1 MLRQIPS
8 AVPQISLRL
17 DWRRDRSLSLSILII
32 PVPEISA
39 SFLGGPRRDL
49 AGYSD
54 RRLGSPYCSRVLLT
68 ADVAEGAWE
77 PVLCLKSLVLFTK
90 SVSCCLVYSL

>member
-39 SFLGGPRRDL
+39 SFLGGPHRDL

-54 RRLGSPYCSRVLLT
+54 RRLGLPYCSRVLLT

-77 PVLCLKSLVLFTK
+77 PVLCLKSLVHFTK
-90 SVSCCLVYSL
+90 SLACCLVYSL